1 MGGCCGLGLLFLV
14 RCERNQCDGNK
25 LGRTCVIVDGE
36 IRGLQDLPLYGT
48 PRIAA
53 EGLSLYGR
61 SIMEA
66 TAVTIDNHPMW
77 VNLEPA
83 YPELEGYPEAELD
96 RKVLTVI
103 ACYANSQ
110 GIAFPLQ
117 ATIADILGEI
127 KMNVNRSVHRLIDK
141 RLIKI
146 MRKEKKY
153 NDIHPRCIYGVASD
167 MVRETPDMR
176 SSHFDAEKWR
186 VIAARLKKHVAKAVD
201 NLKQVAAGFAEN
213 MAKKPKKQRKQRSSE
228 NKPYYSPQ
236 YKKAAPIPYSTGE
249 DIPKPSPV
257 DRRIQDML
265 FEKGFQVTDPA
276 FTKIG
281 LWMLDRLT
289 EKSKPEDYDAMFQR
303 AVEKFAITLPR
314 VSHPVDSR
322 SHSDAVRDVRLVSP
336 GDDPLGFNGALGAAF
351 A

>member
-1 MGGCCGLGLLFLV
+1 
-14 RCERNQCDGNK
+14 
-25 LGRTCVIVDGE
+25 
-36 IRGLQDLPLYGT
+36 
-48 PRIAA
+48 
-53 EGLSLYGR
+53 
-61 SIMEA
+61 MEA

-77 VNLEPA
+77 VNLESA
-83 YPELEGYPEAELD
+83 YSELEGYPEAELD

-127 KMNVNRSVHRLIDK
+127 KMNVNRSVHRLTDK
-141 RLIKI
+141 RFIKI
-146 MRKEKKY
+146 LRKEKKY

-186 VIAARLKKHVAKAVD
+186 VIAARLKKHVADAVD
-201 NLKQVAAGFAEN
+201 AVKQVAVKAAKSMAE
-213 MAKKPKKQRKQRSSE
+213 KPRKQRKQWKQGSSE
-228 NKPYYSPQ
+228 NKPYYS
-236 YKKAAPIPYSTGE
+236 YKYMKAAPIPYSTGE
-249 DIPKPSPV
+249 DTPKPSPV

-303 AVEKFAITLPR
+303 AVEKFSITLPR
-314 VSHPVDSR
+314 VSQPVDSR
-322 SHSDAVRDVRLVSP
+322 SHSDAVRDVRMMSSEDEP
-336 GDDPLGFNGALGAAF
+336 KTMGGILGAAF

>member
-1 MGGCCGLGLLFLV
+1 
-14 RCERNQCDGNK
+14 
-25 LGRTCVIVDGE
+25 
-36 IRGLQDLPLYGT
+36 
-48 PRIAA
+48 
-53 EGLSLYGR
+53 
-61 SIMEA
+61 MEA

-77 VNLEPA
+77 VNLESA
-83 YPELEGYPEAELD
+83 YSELEGYPEAELD

-127 KMNVNRSVHRLIDK
+127 KMNVNRSVHRLTDK
-141 RLIKI
+141 RFIKI
-146 MRKEKKY
+146 LRKEKKY

-186 VIAARLKKHVAKAVD
+186 VIAARLKKHVADAVD
-201 NLKQVAAGFAEN
+201 AVKQVAVKAAKSMAE
-213 MAKKPKKQRKQRSSE
+213 KPRKQRKQWKQGSSE
-228 NKPYYSPQ
+228 NKPYYS
-236 YKKAAPIPYSTGE
+236 YKYMKAAPIPYSTGE
-249 DIPKPSPV
+249 DTPKPSPV

-276 FTKIG
+276 FPKIG

-289 EKSKPEDYDAMFQR
+289 EKSKPEDYDAMFQQ
-303 AVEKFAITLPR
+303 AVEKFSITLPR
-314 VSHPVDSR
+314 VSQPVDSR
-322 SHSDAVRDVRLVSP
+322 SHSDAVRDVRMMSSEDEP
-336 GDDPLGFNGALGAAF
+336 KTMGGILGAAF

>member
-1 MGGCCGLGLLFLV
+1 
-14 RCERNQCDGNK
+14 
-25 LGRTCVIVDGE
+25 
-36 IRGLQDLPLYGT
+36 
-48 PRIAA
+48 
-53 EGLSLYGR
+53 
-61 SIMEA
+61 MEA

-110 GIAFPLQ
+110 GTAFPLQ

-146 MRKEKKY
+146 LRKEKKY

-186 VIAARLKKHVAKAVD
+186 VIAARLKKHVADAVD
-201 NLKQVAAGFAEN
+201 TVKQVAVNAAQK
-213 MAKKPKKQRKQRSSE
+213 MAKKPRKQRKQWKQGSSE
-228 NKPYYSPQ
+228 NKPYYS
-236 YKKAAPIPYSTGE
+236 YKYMKAAPIPYSTGE
-249 DIPKPSPV
+249 HTPQPSPV

-265 FEKGFQVTDPA
+265 VEKGFQVTDPA

-289 EKSKPEDYDAMFQR
+289 EKSKPEDYDAMFQQ

-314 VSHPVDSR
+314 VSQPVDSR
-322 SHSDAVRDVRLVSP
+322 SHSDAVHDVRLVSP
-336 GDDPLGFNGALGAAF
+336 DEEPKTLGSVLGGALA
-351 A
+351 